1 MFNSFKMKNQELKGT
16 EGTILAKELIINNK
30 VGFSRAFTSMILLK
44 KFSKLQKRQEVI
56 SNVIDMLVLLEG
68 NDSMEIKANDI
79 LIKKYNEYQIKID
92 SLNISYFVFP
102 KKDELVIN
110 AKFEAKNI
118 QFIKGYKSITIKH
131 ISGFLEFSKE
141 ELIKALKY
149 LQNSKNE
156 FKVSDIRKCYNYLKI
171 DSFEFKD
178 EKTYLH
184 ATFNTELM
192 TELTSIIQKIS
203 IENLKLQRAEG
214 VYTQEKIENKI
225 TLSLDEYIES
235 FKYFKDKINKYLNDD
250 AIVTRIRKRRNSN
263 RRKNYKNY
271 NRNNK

>member
-30 VGFSRAFTSMILLK
+30 VGFSRAYSLMILLK

-79 LIKKYNEYQIKID
+79 LIKKYNEYQIKVD

-102 KKDELVIN
+102 KDELVLN
-110 AKFEAKNI
+110 AKFEANNI
-118 QFIKGYKSITIKH
+118 QIIKGYKSITIKR

-184 ATFNTELM
+184 ATLNAEVM
-192 TELTSIIQKIS
+192 TELTSIIQNIS

-214 VYTQEKIENKI
+214 EYSQEKIENKM

-250 AIVTRIRKRRNSN
+250 VVVTRIRKRRNSN

>member
-30 VGFSRAFTSMILLK
+30 VGFSRALTSMILLK
-44 KFSKLQKRQEVI
+44 KFSKLQKRQEAI
-56 SNVIDMLVLLEG
+56 SNVIDILVLLEG

-79 LIKKYNEYQIKID
+79 LIKKYNEYQIKVD

-102 KKDELVIN
+102 KDELVLN
-110 AKFEAKNI
+110 AKIEANNI
-118 QFIKGYKSITIKH
+118 QIIKGYKSIAIKR

>member
-30 VGFSRAFTSMILLK
+30 VGFSRAYSLMILLK
-44 KFSKLQKRQEVI
+44 KFSKLQKRQEAI
-56 SNVIDMLVLLEG
+56 SNVIDILVLLEG

-79 LIKKYNEYQIKID
+79 LIKKYNEYQIKAD

-102 KKDELVIN
+102 KDELVLN
-110 AKFEAKNI
+110 AKFEANNI
-118 QFIKGYKSITIKH
+118 QIIKGYKSITIKR

-184 ATFNTELM
+184 LDASANLMLEL
-192 TELTSIIQKIS
+192 ESIIQNILITNLTLERCEGTFKQDRL
-203 IENLKLQRAEG
+203 ENNLN
-214 VYTQEKIENKI
+214 V
-225 TLSLDEYIES
+225 SLDEYVDILKH
-235 FKYFKDKINKYLNDD
+235 FKEKAKAYLTDDDNNIKRTRKVKYNNRYRRYNKNH
-250 AIVTRIRKRRNSN
+250 
-263 RRKNYKNY
+263 
-271 NRNNK
+271 RNNK